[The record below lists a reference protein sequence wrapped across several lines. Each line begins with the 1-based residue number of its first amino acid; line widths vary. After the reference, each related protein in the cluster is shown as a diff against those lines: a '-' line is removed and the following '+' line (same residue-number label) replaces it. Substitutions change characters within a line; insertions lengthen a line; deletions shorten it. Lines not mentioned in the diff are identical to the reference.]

1 MMHLKLCTPTH
12 HRATDQSFGPV
23 TVALMATE
31 KQSEASEATRPTGVK
46 EFVFDDDGHYY
57 VDLSKDPMRSM
68 IEEDELEGDPSSD
81 QLSNSTTGDS
91 SSDSDDDHQ
100 ATDQSLGSVTVAL
113 MATET
118 KSDASEATKPTVA
131 NEFVFDDDGHYD
143 VGMIEEDDQFVV
155 LMQSMI
161 EEDEPEGG
169 SPSVQPSGSTE
180 YKASPYNVEVGK
192 DTMRAQLDK
201 ARKPTC
207 ATAMQ
212 ASNVADYYM
221 TKYLSK
227 AQEAL
232 GPVPRLFIRTSFN
245 NLGESR
251 WSVHRML
258 QLAGRPTHRC
268 LECLSRRT
276 TMKRFHD
283 ETLVSILQKMRQ
295 SGGCILT
302 REEKKA
308 LRNTDVSK
316 KTAEE
321 QRRRLAN
328 TELWY
333 QAAPT
338 WATVAMAQVIRSRLS
353 AVKAGATLYVI
364 PAKDFVLNRPQNA
377 RLTDEYLAECISSVP
392 NMNTTGRLPSIA
404 LLHIGMIVRLT
415 NTVESPEAVT
425 DSTGEIVGIDEAHDE
440 PTDPASR
447 HTSDRPAIRI
457 LEKMPVV
464 TVKLHE
470 VDTEY
475 LPPLACEVHA
485 ATGAM
490 RECPQCDFRAGCIA
504 VEAQQARR
512 SFPVEVQDPMTDS
525 TYTIQAQRVQL
536 PLTIKT
542 ASTIHTLQGTTAEP
556 GIIFHWKFPRFFSAE
571 LRWLATYVALS
582 RPPSLKQLIS
592 VDLPDDI
599 EALIQGGPPEGILS
613 RFDDMFK
620 EKELDTHEK
629 ALELMRQLG
638 WNMEA

>member
-31 KQSEASEATRPTGVK
+31 KQSEASEATRPTVVK
-46 EFVFDDDGHYY
+46 EFVFDDDDHYY
-57 VDLSKDPMRSM
+57 VDLSKDLMRSM

-131 NEFVFDDDGHYD
+131 KEFVFDDDGHYD

-169 SPSVQPSGSTE
+169 SPSVQLSGSTE

-251 WSVHRML
+251 WFVHRML

-268 LECLSRRT
+268 LECLSRLAWVKARRRSHMERGGAAT
-276 TMKRFHD
+276 DRQLPGCRLHLVPRPPLKIEGGTEAMLADNGNRYGK
-283 ETLVSILQKMRQ
+283 TLTPRHHPFRSPSPQLLQ
-295 SGGCILT
+295 LP
-302 REEKKA
+302 EA
-308 LRNTDVSK
+308 
-316 KTAEE
+316 
-321 QRRRLAN
+321 QRRGFAHVHYL
-328 TELWY
+328 
-333 QAAPT
+333 Q
-338 WATVAMAQVIRSRLS
+338 TVRVGDYIHKYCSINSSRPL
-353 AVKAGATLYVI
+353 V
-364 PAKDFVLNRPQNA
+364 
-377 RLTDEYLAECISSVP
+377 DEYCTIYASKLGVP
-392 NMNTTGRLPSIA
+392 SW
-404 LLHIGMIVRLT
+404 LHDGL
-415 NTVESPEAVT
+415 
-425 DSTGEIVGIDEAHDE
+425 
-440 PTDPASR
+440 
-447 HTSDRPAIRI
+447 
-457 LEKMPVV
+457 
-464 TVKLHE
+464 
-470 VDTEY
+470 
-475 LPPLACEVHA
+475 
-485 ATGAM
+485 
-490 RECPQCDFRAGCIA
+490 
-504 VEAQQARR
+504 
-512 SFPVEVQDPMTDS
+512 
-525 TYTIQAQRVQL
+525 
-536 PLTIKT
+536 IKD
-542 ASTIHTLQGTTAEP
+542 A
-556 GIIFHWKFPRFFSAE
+556 
-571 LRWLATYVALS
+571 
-582 RPPSLKQLIS
+582 
-592 VDLPDDI
+592 D
-599 EALIQGGPPEGILS
+599 
-613 RFDDMFK
+613 
-620 EKELDTHEK
+620 
-629 ALELMRQLG
+629 
-638 WNMEA
+638 

>member
-100 ATDQSLGSVTVAL
+100 ATDQSLGSVTIAL

-143 VGMIEEDDQFVV
+143 VGMIEEDDEFVV

-169 SPSVQPSGSTE
+169 SPSVQLSGSTE

-251 WSVHRML
+251 
-258 QLAGRPTHRC
+258 
-268 LECLSRRT
+268 RT

-302 REEKKA
+302 REEK
-308 LRNTDVSK
+308 
-316 KTAEE
+316 
-321 QRRRLAN
+321 
-328 TELWY
+328 
-333 QAAPT
+333 
-338 WATVAMAQVIRSRLS
+338 LS
-353 AVKAGATLYVI
+353 LI
-364 PAKDFVLNRPQNA
+364 
-377 RLTDEYLAECISSVP
+377 
-392 NMNTTGRLPSIA
+392 
-404 LLHIGMIVRLT
+404 HI
-415 NTVESPEAVT
+415 
-425 DSTGEIVGIDEAHDE
+425 
-440 PTDPASR
+440 
-447 HTSDRPAIRI
+447 
-457 LEKMPVV
+457 
-464 TVKLHE
+464 
-470 VDTEY
+470 
-475 LPPLACEVHA
+475 
-485 ATGAM
+485 
-490 RECPQCDFRAGCIA
+490 
-504 VEAQQARR
+504 
-512 SFPVEVQDPMTDS
+512 
-525 TYTIQAQRVQL
+525 
-536 PLTIKT
+536 
-542 ASTIHTLQGTTAEP
+542 
-556 GIIFHWKFPRFFSAE
+556 
-571 LRWLATYVALS
+571 
-582 RPPSLKQLIS
+582 
-592 VDLPDDI
+592 
-599 EALIQGGPPEGILS
+599 
-613 RFDDMFK
+613 
-620 EKELDTHEK
+620 
-629 ALELMRQLG
+629 
-638 WNMEA
+638 